1 MTMTMT
7 MMTGSGRSNCYTSFS
22 TNENHLIPKML
33 SELAFNEGHHESSPI
48 KTMNNDDSSS
58 SNNNNNRRSSSSS
71 LHDHHH
77 DHHDHQQEQVQVQ
90 KSSSS
95 SSLSFLSSWTSGLFC
110 FSFDD
115 PDMFYDAEEVHL
127 EYDGNGKH
135 ILTKDEELI
144 LKSLRG
150 GDGGNGANN
159 FTNNNNNNSSN
170 SNSNENI
177 QNHYNVHQ
185 QQQQQHQQPPT
196 KLHTPRAPARKQTST
211 LSSSSRSTTN
221 LSQPTRPKQS
231 SSSPSSQQQHH
242 NHHQRQLSYKQSA
255 SSLSYYS
262 WTSDNGNQQN
272 HPPPPHHHHHQQ
284 QCYGCLPSPPPP
296 KELPLRFL
304 RAGKNDPIEGRR
316 RYEAT
321 LQWRRDNNID
331 TILLES
337 HPNFTLIK
345 KHYPHYYHLRGR
357 NGEPVFFERPP
368 KTNLQALKS
377 GGIDL
382 QSLVRHY
389 TMVTEF
395 QWQFIERDDLARSIT
410 VLDLDGMR
418 MRDFVGECVE
428 YVKMCSS
435 FTGQHYPERAGHVI
449 VINVPRWFSMIW
461 NVVKPMVDD
470 VTLQKISIVRG
481 KHEVLEALK
490 AKIPIENIPPEYG
503 GKSMPLGQS
512 PEERDMNDLMAHNN
526 AVSNGD
532 YACGGRAANC
542 RFCSWGP
549 VRSY

>member
-1 MTMTMT
+1 MTMT
-7 MMTGSGRSNCYTSFS
+7 MMTDSGRSNCYTSFS
-22 TNENHLIPKML
+22 TSDNHLIPKML
-33 SELAFNEGHHESSPI
+33 SELAFNNKGHHESSPI
-48 KTMNNDDSSS
+48 KTMNNDDSD
-58 SNNNNNRRSSSSS
+58 SNNNNRTLPSSSS
-71 LHDHHH
+71 HDP
-77 DHHDHQQEQVQVQ
+77 QQEQVQVQ

-135 ILTKDEELI
+135 ILTKEEELI

-150 GDGGNGANN
+150 GDGGDGGNGADNVN
-159 FTNNNNNNSSN
+159 NNNNNNS
-170 SNSNENI
+170 NENI
-177 QNHYNVHQ
+177 ENHYNVHQ
-185 QQQQQHQQPPT
+185 QPST

-211 LSSSSRSTTN
+211 LSSSSSSTTN
-221 LSQPTRPKQS
+221 KSQPTRPKQS
-231 SSSPSSQQQHH
+231 SSSPSSQQHH
-242 NHHQRQLSYKQSA
+242 HHHHQRQLSYKQSA

-272 HPPPPHHHHHQQ
+272 PPPPPPPHHHHQHHQQQQ

-337 HPNFTLIK
+337 HPNFMLVK
-345 KHYPHYYHLRGR
+345 KHYPHYYHLKGR

-395 QWQFIERDDLARSIT
+395 QWQFIERNDLARSIT

-428 YVKMCSS
+428 YVKMCSN